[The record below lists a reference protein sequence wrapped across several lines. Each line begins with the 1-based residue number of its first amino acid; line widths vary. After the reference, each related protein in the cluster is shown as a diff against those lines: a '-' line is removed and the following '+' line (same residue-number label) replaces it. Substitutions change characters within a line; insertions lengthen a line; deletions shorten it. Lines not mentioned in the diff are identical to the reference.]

1 MPVSHQKR
9 LVQSVVG
16 AQGGNCLRRY
26 LRVQPH
32 LVKEAPRRHFGK
44 QEAECGHSDQQKNRS
59 HQPAAEVAHADASV
73 IAARL
78 DAAAFA
84 EASSFLVATCCGLEI
99 ICWVGPTST
108 ACPPD
113 ITAITSAN
121 RATSARSWDIRRQ
134 VSERAAGRS
143 SS

>member
-32 LVKEAPRRHFGK
+32 LVKEAPRRHFGE
-44 QEAECGHSDQQKNRS
+44 QEAECGHSDQQKNRT
-59 HQPAAEVAHADASV
+59 HQPAAEVIHADAPV

-84 EASSFLVATCCGLEI
+84 EASNFFVAAWLGLEM
-99 ICWVGPTST
+99 ICWGGPTST
-108 ACPPD
+108 VCPSD
-113 ITAITSAN
+113 ITPITSAN
-121 RATSARSWDIRRQ
+121 RATSARSWVIRR
-134 VSERAAGRS
+134 
-143 SS
+143 